1 MKKVLMI
8 DHAPIFGGAEAFLL
22 DLVSAIDRQQFS
34 PIIVTAPDTVV
45 LHKFKATGL
54 PVFTTPFPRLNRS
67 PLLFWHLLTSGLKLA
82 RLAQDAQAD
91 VMHTFTARTHLVGAI
106 ASKISGIPLLWRI
119 GDDTLP
125 PWLMYLFGR
134 LPRRIVGVSQW
145 ITTCYPKLHFHGLV
159 PDGARPPS
167 PITRN
172 EARAEFG
179 FMPDDLVVAHVG
191 RLVRWKGQLPLIKAL
206 AKVKPII
213 PQVKGLIIGE
223 WNADD
228 TGLGPLSGGEAYYN
242 ELQSTVKELGL
253 QNHITFAGF
262 VRDPGLGY
270 AAADVFTHTS
280 TLPEPFGRVV
290 IEAMI
295 AGCAV
300 IGAKAGAQPEIII
313 QGQTGLLSPPD
324 DHVALAQ
331 ALIALLSSPEKRTAL
346 ALAGQ
351 KRAESEYT
359 LNIMTRRM
367 EATYLATL
375 K

>member
-22 DLVSAIDRQQFS
+22 DLVSAIDRHQFS
-34 PIIVTAPDTVV
+34 PIIVTAPETAV
-45 LHKFKATGL
+45 LNRFLATGL
-54 PVFTTPFPRLNRS
+54 PVMTTPFPRLNRS
-67 PLLFWHLLTSGLKLA
+67 PLLFWHLLSSGLKLA
-82 RLAQDAQAD
+82 RLAQTAQAD

-134 LPRRIVGVSQW
+134 LPRRIVGVSHW
-145 ITTCYPKLHFHGLV
+145 ITTCYPKLRFDGLV
-159 PDGARPPS
+159 PDGTRPPS
-167 PITRN
+167 SISRD

-179 FMPDDLVVAHVG
+179 FTPDDLVVAHVG
-191 RLVRWKGQLPLIKAL
+191 RLVRWKGQMPLIKAL
-206 AKVKPII
+206 AEVKPII
-213 PQVKGLIIGE
+213 PKVKGLIIGE

-228 TGLGPLSGGEAYYN
+228 TGSGLLSGGESYYN
-242 ELQSTVKELGL
+242 ELQAKVKELGL
-253 QNHITFAGF
+253 TDEVIFAGF
-262 VRDPGLGY
+262 VRDPWLGY

-280 TLPEPFGRVV
+280 ILPEPFGRVV

-295 AGCAV
+295 SGCPV
-300 IGAKAGAQPEIII
+300 IAAKAGAQPEIII
-313 QGQTGLLSPPD
+313 DGQTGLLTSPN

-331 ALIALLSSPEKRTAL
+331 ALISLLSSHEKRTTI

-359 LNIMTRRM
+359 LAIMTRRM
-367 EATYLATL
+367 EETYLATL
-375 K
+375 